1 MGQSAGSMGGRQ
13 SKDELLYQHVATGNI
28 EAIKALCR
36 EGASLE
42 WFDSEAKTP
51 LIVACMDSNLI
62 MVAQTLIDLG
72 ANVNAYRPGREAG
85 TPLHHAAKRG
95 LDQTVKLLLSKGA
108 NALVRNDD
116 GQTSLDVARINGY
129 INVVRTIE
137 NHICLFSGWLRELH
151 GPGFL
156 KALAPQLLS
165 RKIWVVI
172 IPSGF
177 NNPSKPLRLEL
188 VMYSNFQDAQPCTVI
203 ALGNVNIEEPKFHQ
217 SDPALIIFDK
227 SNKTRYKLASANEG
241 DKQQLRWLYNAC
253 RGIPQVLPTPMLHDA
268 RPSVPA
274 SQTATEAAELAM
286 AVGASIQSAAVD
298 QPVLLSSTRPGSK
311 ASSTNGWGNPVDN
324 ASHGGWSLDGTPTHS
339 ASSSSGWADES
350 KRGEFNGLGVPESR
364 LIRNQTQLNKT
375 QNNIPQ
381 VVQTNNT
388 NPVLASPAPSAP
400 PIPEA
405 LTEGPVY
412 YPPIDL
418 SPVDLSVPAA
428 EYDAAGTSKTK
439 DKGDSSSCVI
449 CWEAPIEGACIP
461 CGHMAGC
468 MTCLNEIKAK
478 KGVCPVCRAKIQ
490 QVLKLYAV

>member
-1 MGQSAGSMGGRQ
+1 M
-13 SKDELLYQHVATGNI
+13 DE
-28 EAIKALCR
+28 E
-36 EGASLE
+36 
-42 WFDSEAKTP
+42 
-51 LIVACMDSNLI
+51 
-62 MVAQTLIDLG
+62 
-72 ANVNAYRPGREAG
+72 NVN
-85 TPLHHAAKRG
+85 H
-95 LDQTVKLLLSKGA
+95 LLIHC
-108 NALVRNDD
+108 
-116 GQTSLDVARINGY
+116 TVARVLWGIVLGLVGAQWVFPESVKEWRGVSLPY
-129 INVVRTIE
+129 R
-137 NHICLFSGWLRELH
+137 F
-151 GPGFL
+151 PGVDSL
-156 KALAPQLLS
+156 
-165 RKIWVVI
+165 
-172 IPSGF
+172 
-177 NNPSKPLRLEL
+177 
-188 VMYSNFQDAQPCTVI
+188 
-203 ALGNVNIEEPKFHQ
+203 
-217 SDPALIIFDK
+217 
-227 SNKTRYKLASANEG
+227 
-241 DKQQLRWLYNAC
+241 QLR
-253 RGIPQVLPTPMLHDA
+253 VLPTPMLHDA

-298 QPVLLSSTRPGSK
+298 QPVLLSSTRPGSE

-324 ASHGGWSLDGTPTHS
+324 ASHGGWSLDGTPTHL

-350 KRGEFNGLGVPESR
+350 KRGELNGL
-364 LIRNQTQLNKT
+364 
-375 QNNIPQ
+375 
-381 VVQTNNT
+381 
-388 NPVLASPAPSAP
+388 APSAP

-490 QVLKLYAV
+490 QVIKLYAV

>member
-1 MGQSAGSMGGRQ
+1 
-13 SKDELLYQHVATGNI
+13 
-28 EAIKALCR
+28 
-36 EGASLE
+36 
-42 WFDSEAKTP
+42 
-51 LIVACMDSNLI
+51 
-62 MVAQTLIDLG
+62 
-72 ANVNAYRPGREAG
+72 
-85 TPLHHAAKRG
+85 
-95 LDQTVKLLLSKGA
+95 
-108 NALVRNDD
+108 
-116 GQTSLDVARINGY
+116 
-129 INVVRTIE
+129 
-137 NHICLFSGWLRELH
+137 
-151 GPGFL
+151 
-156 KALAPQLLS
+156 
-165 RKIWVVI
+165 
-172 IPSGF
+172 
-177 NNPSKPLRLEL
+177 
-188 VMYSNFQDAQPCTVI
+188 
-203 ALGNVNIEEPKFHQ
+203 
-217 SDPALIIFDK
+217 
-227 SNKTRYKLASANEG
+227 
-241 DKQQLRWLYNAC
+241 
-253 RGIPQVLPTPMLHDA
+253 MLHDA

-298 QPVLLSSTRPGSK
+298 QPVLLSSTRPGSE

-324 ASHGGWSLDGTPTHS
+324 ASHGGWSLDGTPTHL

-381 VVQTNNT
+381 VVQTSNT

-490 QVLKLYAV
+490 QVIKLYAV